1 MGAFEDFVNA
11 NLGIRKP
18 LITDAG
24 HPSGSAKS
32 AGSPGSHY
40 IDSDNNFLYEK
51 TGWNNTQDWAHIATL
66 GDPRGGG
73 GGLGGG
79 DPAGLSGQIQY
90 NDGGDLGASPHF
102 LFDDTSGT
110 FSGASGRVDYLDVG
124 FITGQTGHFQDVV
137 VQGDLSV
144 VGTTHVREVI
154 DTTIE
159 GTISG
164 HTGIF
169 DNLFAGGQDL
179 SVQIY
184 NLSGDLSDD
193 IDTLSGDLS
202 DDIDTLSGRVIAQD
216 AYLVSEL
223 EFVSGDLSDRIDFL
237 SGDLIGDLSNN
248 IDTLSGDLSGDISA
262 LSGDLSN
269 DIDTLSGNLSGDISA
284 LSGNLSG
291 DISVLSGNLSNDIDT
306 LSSELYEIPAGLSGQ
321 IQYND
326 GGDLGASPHFLFD
339 DTSGTFSGA
348 SGRVDYLHVGFIT
361 GQTGHFQEEVIV
373 GNPQDPEAVDVFVV
387 EDGDIVV
394 AGAGNFS
401 GDLNAPTGNFYDI
414 FVNNIASIKD
424 LVVQGDLS
432 VVGTTHV
439 REVIDTTIEGTISG
453 HTGIF
458 DNLIAGGQDLSVQIY
473 NLSGDLSDD
482 IQFLSGNLVG
492 DLSSDIGTLSG
503 DLSNDIDT
511 LSGNLSNEIDMLSGR
526 TIAQDAYLSNEIQF
540 VSGDLSDGIQ
550 FLSGNLIGGL
560 SNEISSLS
568 GDLSDDIQFLS
579 GDLVGNLSGD
589 IDTLSG
595 NLSDDINTLSG
606 NSTADAVAL
615 ADDIHLLSGDM
626 FLVSG
631 TDIASSTALSDDI
644 YLINKKLPFLGEYNI
659 PAGTTNTQIQFSSIS
674 NGNNY
679 VAAPKVMANV
689 RINSSSSNV
698 YYCSVYAVTH
708 AGFSVKFAPQI
719 AESNNILDLVI
730 YNND

>member
-1 MGAFEDFVNA
+1 MGDFENFVNA

-90 NDGGDLGASPHF
+90 NYGGELGASPHF

-169 DNLFAGGQDL
+169 DNLIAGGQDL

-184 NLSGDLSDD
+184 N
-193 IDTLSGDLS
+193 LSGDLS

-223 EFVSGDLSDRIDFL
+223 EFVSGDLS
-237 SGDLIGDLSNN
+237 
-248 IDTLSGDLSGDISA
+248 
-262 LSGDLSN
+262 N
-269 DIDTLSGNLSGDISA
+269 DIDT

-306 LSSELYEIPAGLSGQ
+306 LSGELYEIPAGLSGQ
-321 IQYND
+321 IQYNN
-326 GGDLGASPHFLFD
+326 GGALGASPHFLFD

-373 GNPQDPEAVDVFVV
+373 GNPEDPEAADVFVV
-387 EDGDIVV
+387 EDGNIVV

-492 DLSSDIGTLSG
+492 DLSGDIGTLSG

-526 TIAQDAYLSNEIQF
+526 TMAQDAYLSNEIQF

>member
-1 MGAFEDFVNA
+1 MGDFENFVNA

-40 IDSDNNFLYEK
+40 VDSDNNFLYEK

-66 GDPRGGG
+66 GDSRGGG

-90 NDGGDLGASPHF
+90 NYGGELGASPHF
-102 LFDDTSGT
+102 LFDDTSG
-110 FSGASGRVDYLDVG
+110 S
-124 FITGQTGHFQDVV
+124 
-137 VQGDLSV
+137 
-144 VGTTHVREVI
+144 
-154 DTTIE
+154 
-159 GTISG
+159 
-164 HTGIF
+164 
-169 DNLFAGGQDL
+169 
-179 SVQIY
+179 
-184 NLSGDLSDD
+184 
-193 IDTLSGDLS
+193 
-202 DDIDTLSGRVIAQD
+202 
-216 AYLVSEL
+216 
-223 EFVSGDLSDRIDFL
+223 
-237 SGDLIGDLSNN
+237 
-248 IDTLSGDLSGDISA
+248 
-262 LSGDLSN
+262 
-269 DIDTLSGNLSGDISA
+269 
-284 LSGNLSG
+284 
-291 DISVLSGNLSNDIDT
+291 
-306 LSSELYEIPAGLSGQ
+306 
-321 IQYND
+321 
-326 GGDLGASPHFLFD
+326 
-339 DTSGTFSGA
+339 FSGA
-348 SGRVDYLHVGFIT
+348 SGRVDYLHVGYIT

-373 GNPQDPEAVDVFVV
+373 GNPEDPEAADVFVV
-387 EDGDIVV
+387 ENGNIVV

-432 VVGTTHV
+432 VIGTTHV

-492 DLSSDIGTLSG
+492 DLSGDIGTLSG

-560 SNEISSLS
+560 SNEISVLS

-579 GDLVGNLSGD
+579 GNLVGNLSGD
-589 IDTLSG
+589 ISTLSG
-595 NLSDDINTLSG
+595 DLSDDIDALSGDLSDDINTLSG
-606 NSTADAVAL
+606 NSTADVVAL

-631 TDIASSTALSDDI
+631 IDIASSTALSDDI
-644 YLINKKLPFLGEYNI
+644 YLINNKLPFLGEYNI

-689 RINSSSSNV
+689 RINSSSSNA
-698 YYCSVYAVTH
+698 YYCSVYGVTH

>member
-1 MGAFEDFVNA
+1 MGDFENFVNA

-40 IDSDNNFLYEK
+40 VDSDNNFLYEK

-66 GDPRGGG
+66 GDSRGGG

-90 NDGGDLGASPHF
+90 NYGGELGASPHF
-102 LFDDTSGT
+102 LFDDTSG
-110 FSGASGRVDYLDVG
+110 S
-124 FITGQTGHFQDVV
+124 
-137 VQGDLSV
+137 
-144 VGTTHVREVI
+144 
-154 DTTIE
+154 
-159 GTISG
+159 
-164 HTGIF
+164 
-169 DNLFAGGQDL
+169 
-179 SVQIY
+179 
-184 NLSGDLSDD
+184 
-193 IDTLSGDLS
+193 
-202 DDIDTLSGRVIAQD
+202 
-216 AYLVSEL
+216 
-223 EFVSGDLSDRIDFL
+223 
-237 SGDLIGDLSNN
+237 
-248 IDTLSGDLSGDISA
+248 
-262 LSGDLSN
+262 
-269 DIDTLSGNLSGDISA
+269 
-284 LSGNLSG
+284 
-291 DISVLSGNLSNDIDT
+291 
-306 LSSELYEIPAGLSGQ
+306 
-321 IQYND
+321 
-326 GGDLGASPHFLFD
+326 
-339 DTSGTFSGA
+339 FSGA
-348 SGRVDYLHVGFIT
+348 SGRVDYLHVGYIT

-373 GNPQDPEAVDVFVV
+373 GNPEDPEAADVFVV
-387 EDGDIVV
+387 ENGNIVV

-432 VVGTTHV
+432 VIGTTHV

-458 DNLIAGGQDLSVQIY
+458 DNLIAGGQDLSVQI
-473 NLSGDLSDD
+473 
-482 IQFLSGNLVG
+482 
-492 DLSSDIGTLSG
+492 
-503 DLSNDIDT
+503 SN

-540 VSGDLSDGIQ
+540 VSGDLSDDIQ

-560 SNEISSLS
+560 SDDIQFLS
-568 GDLSDDIQFLS
+568 GELSDDIQFLS
-579 GDLVGNLSGD
+579 GELVGDLSDDINTLSGD
-589 IDTLSG
+589 
-595 NLSDDINTLSG
+595 LSDDINTLSG
-606 NSTADAVAL
+606 NSTADVVAL

-631 TDIASSTALSDDI
+631 IDIASSTALSDDI
-644 YLINKKLPFLGEYNI
+644 YLINNKLPFLGEYNI

-689 RINSSSSNV
+689 RINSSSSNA
-698 YYCSVYAVTH
+698 YYCSVYGVTH